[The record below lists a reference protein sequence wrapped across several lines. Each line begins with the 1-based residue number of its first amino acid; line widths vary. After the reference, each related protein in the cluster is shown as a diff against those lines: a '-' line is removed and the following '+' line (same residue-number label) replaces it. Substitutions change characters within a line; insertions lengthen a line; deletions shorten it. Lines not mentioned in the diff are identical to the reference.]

1 MNILQDARNAI
12 VRSAQLHD
20 RESKSLPRE
29 VRVARERELT
39 ADWVRLAAIEAGMN
53 PFPTHITVAAGASAG
68 GGPDE
73 YGKEVRSWN
82 S

>member
-20 RESKSLPRE
+20 REVEPLSRE
-29 VRVARERELT
+29 VRVARERELI

-53 PFPTHITVAAGASAG
+53 PFPTHITVATGASAG

-73 YGKEVRSWN
+73 HGKEVWTWN

>member
-20 RESKSLPRE
+20 REALPRE
-29 VRVARERELT
+29 VRVDRERELI